1 MSCLI
6 KSETVTATHN
16 QHHQP
21 ASSTFTHVTTP
32 LTTTIRRAWIIIQ
45 IVEMLSEIINIIIIK
60 LLIQRERG
68 ASYMEAAEEEEVADI
83 FICAYAS

>member
-21 ASSTFTHVTTP
+21 AVPIPMSLLHSQRQFEG
-32 LTTTIRRAWIIIQ
+32 AWIIIQ

-68 ASYMEAAEEEEVADI
+68 AIYMEAAEEEEVGDI
-83 FICAYAS
+83 FICAYAR